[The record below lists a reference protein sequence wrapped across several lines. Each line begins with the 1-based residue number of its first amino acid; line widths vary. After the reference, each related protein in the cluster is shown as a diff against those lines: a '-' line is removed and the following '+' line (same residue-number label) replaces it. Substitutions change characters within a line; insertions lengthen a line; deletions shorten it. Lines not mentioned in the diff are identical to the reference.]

1 MIASA
6 LMPIGN
12 RASSVAATSAATCG
26 TRSTARV
33 ALHDAAS
40 SRARRSTA
48 SIIGA
53 VSLPVNVFCWLG

>member
-6 LMPIGN
+6 LIPIGN
-12 RASSVAATSAATCG
+12 RASSVAATSAAMCG

-33 ALHDAAS
+33 PAHDAS
-40 SRARRSTA
+40 SRARSSTA